1 VHVRIQYPWRRNV
14 EKGKGDDV
22 AWRAANP
29 LAGDL
34 GERFVKALVGL
45 AYRND
50 GQVARLTEKTYGP

>member
-1 VHVRIQYPWRRNV
+1 MTWRT
-14 EKGKGDDV
+14 
-22 AWRAANP
+22 ANP